1 MRLAGFTCAAYVLA
15 QEAHMDEETE
25 ITVTSIEGDTDPDA
39 GRRVTVSASVA
50 FSGAVGQVRAEFKVD
65 TNVPAALMDVNEI
78 KEAALRK
85 VAAACEAL
93 SAALAR
99 YN

>member
-1 MRLAGFTCAAYVLA
+1 
-15 QEAHMDEETE
+15 MDDETE
-25 ITVTSIEGDTDPDA
+25 ITVTSIEGDTDPDT
-39 GRRVTVSASVA
+39 GRRVTITAFVA

-65 TNVPAALMDVNEI
+65 TNVPAALTDVGEI

>member
-1 MRLAGFTCAAYVLA
+1 
-15 QEAHMDEETE
+15 MDETE
-25 ITVTSIEGDTDPDA
+25 ITVTSIEGDADVET
-39 GRRVTVSASVA
+39 GRRVTVSAFVA
-50 FSGAVGQVRAEFKVD
+50 FSGAVGQVRAEFKVE
-65 TNVPAALMDVNEI
+65 TNVPAALTDVSEI
-78 KEAALRK
+78 KDAALRK